1 MIMTRNGAIFDPVD
15 KSLVISAKVADIF
28 VLPESDGRVTIGIA
42 KLDEGIE
49 IVHDEEEALWWPV

>member
-1 MIMTRNGAIFDPVD
+1 MTANGAIFDPMD

-28 VLPESDGRVTIGIA
+28 VLPESDGRVTIGIS

-49 IVHDEEEALWWPV
+49 IVHEDSALWWPV